1 MKGPSVAMILGG
13 KSPEGAEE
21 NAEMEKKPSDF
32 EGAFSEAADSVF
44 DAVSSG
50 DRASF
55 ESHLKDAIEVCVEK
69 LMSGDH

>member
-13 KSPEGAEE
+13 KPPEGAEE
-21 NAEMEKKPSDF
+21 NAEMEEKPADYES
-32 EGAFSEAADSVF
+32 AFSDAADSSF

-69 LMSGDH
+69 MMSGD

>member
-1 MKGPSVAMILGG
+1 M
-13 KSPEGAEE
+13 EE
-21 NAEMEKKPSDF
+21 KPADYES
-32 EGAFSEAADSVF
+32 AFSDAADSIF

-69 LMSGDH
+69 MMSGD